1 MVMVAIIWKKKPHTL
16 EQFQNLIENIVG
28 SDKIDAPNTQIH
40 VFSLTWLGTST
51 SIKSGGVKLV
61 NMNSR

>member
-28 SDKIDAPNTQIH
+28 NDKIDAPNTQIH

-51 SIKSGGVKLV
+51 SIKVAGL
-61 NMNSR
+61 N